1 MENSA
6 LKPWALAFIWLHL
19 EMHHPSR
26 ATTMFMA
33 MARPNKS
40 GPPSRIM
47 PPATSQKLLRSR
59 PKMWQKAQDVNPA
72 LKFLR
77 SQSDRV
83 SVGCAGTHQIHGS
96 PIIDRLGSDLFEAR
110 TKDRT
115 WGCPLVSGTKVLVV
129 VPWVLW
135 VASWGHPL
143 QDLFRHIQWR
153 VDQIGIRGIWKAM
166 LTHWALHHITWAI
179 PEYLVWEC
187 PARGAGAIVECQC
200 RDGCT
205 KCLDGYYMSS
215 TWMPGPKV
223 PQQNIWFGWGD
234 HSLHQQSDLLDEG
247 SWYKAC
253 PWMPVSSFLL
263 LPACTDVKLPIPSRN
278 NSNLQASNLHPEIG
292 KLLLYFCLSVLKK
305 KFF

>member
-1 MENSA
+1 
-6 LKPWALAFIWLHL
+6 
-19 EMHHPSR
+19 MHHPSR

-179 PEYLVWEC
+179 PEYLEFWFESVLLEEPVPLWNASAVMAVLSVWMGITC
-187 PARGAGAIVECQC
+187 HPRGCQDP
-200 RDGCT
+200 RFRSRTFNLDEVIIHFTSSLTYWMKALGIKPVLGC
-205 KCLDGYYMSS
+205 LFPPSFRYLHVLMSS
-215 TWMPGPKV
+215 FP
-223 PQQNIWFGWGD
+223 
-234 HSLHQQSDLLDEG
+234 SLRETTAISKQATYTL
-247 SWYKAC
+247 
-253 PWMPVSSFLL
+253 
-263 LPACTDVKLPIPSRN
+263 KLESYSYISAY
-278 NSNLQASNLHPEIG
+278 L
-292 KLLLYFCLSVLKK
+292 C
-305 KFF
+305 